1 MKHHEGSF
9 LEDYIF
15 QKATPNI
22 QTLRDPV
29 FNRVTLVG
37 LFLWCGFIY
46 KTAKKS
52 SLPGS
57 LTVSSSYFFFF
68 FRRTDAGFKNDLK

>member
-1 MKHHEGSF
+1 MPSPLSDGRGPNIKHHEASF

-29 FNRVTLVG
+29 FNRVTLVD
-37 LFLWCGFIY
+37 LFLLFG
-46 KTAKKS
+46 
-52 SLPGS
+52 L
-57 LTVSSSYFFFF
+57 V
-68 FRRTDAGFKNDLK
+68 